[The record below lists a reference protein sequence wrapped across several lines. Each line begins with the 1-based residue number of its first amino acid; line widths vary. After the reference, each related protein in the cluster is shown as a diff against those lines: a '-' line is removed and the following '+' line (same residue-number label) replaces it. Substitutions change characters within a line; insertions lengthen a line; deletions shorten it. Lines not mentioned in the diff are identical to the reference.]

1 MLEINTPIWKTIVYK
16 ISNHWKTPIPRVF
29 LNPPKLIPTVTNIN
43 EGTEV
48 DSAFVVYRVNYFEI
62 VYRDNFSMLSS
73 PNTVMINTLYTI
85 YTQCNIHLIQAPLKN
100 NNEWTKNRIW

>member
-16 ISNHWKTPIPRVF
+16 ISNYWKTPIPRVF

-48 DSAFVVYRVNYFEI
+48 GSAFG
-62 VYRDNFSMLSS
+62 
-73 PNTVMINTLYTI
+73 
-85 YTQCNIHLIQAPLKN
+85 Q
-100 NNEWTKNRIW
+100 